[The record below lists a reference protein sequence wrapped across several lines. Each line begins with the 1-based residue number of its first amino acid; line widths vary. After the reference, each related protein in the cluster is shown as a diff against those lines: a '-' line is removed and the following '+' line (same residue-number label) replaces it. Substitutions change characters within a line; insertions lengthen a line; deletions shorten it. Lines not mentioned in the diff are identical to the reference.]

1 MKETEAINLN
11 QKKII
16 VTDDFIFIFCVKY
29 KFLNVLMGKNV
40 NFDNSVYLET
50 WYREYFTQQL
60 MRKKQ
65 KFLWWVGERCSFAYI
80 QLLVD
85 IFREE
90 ASWRESMTA
99 WTHEWQGETWTGGIL
114 QLNQHLVHMMKE
126 TYVFHLIV
134 LLDYLNQQST
144 TAIKMQF
151 TCWLN

>member
-50 WYREYFTQQL
+50 WYREYFAQQL

-65 KFLWWVGERCSFAYI
+65 KFLW
-80 QLLVD
+80 
-85 IFREE
+85 
-90 ASWRESMTA
+90 
-99 WTHEWQGETWTGGIL
+99 
-114 QLNQHLVHMMKE
+114 
-126 TYVFHLIV
+126 
-134 LLDYLNQQST
+134 
-144 TAIKMQF
+144 
-151 TCWLN
+151 